1 MDNNISLKQCICLA
15 GSFALLLW
23 IIKLC
28 ESVFGVSLTSL
39 GVYPQQSSGL
49 IGVITAPLIHSD
61 WQHLM
66 SNTLPILLLG
76 SMLIYGYPR
85 SRWWVVAIIWIAS
98 GVGVWFFARSSFHV
112 GASGVTHGIF
122 FYLVVAGILRRDK
135 RSSVLLMVASF
146 MYGTM
151 IWSIFPVQP
160 GVSFEYH
167 FFGALSGA
175 VCAVAFRSRDPKF
188 ELKSYPWE
196 HESSDD
202 EEPDPLIG
210 DQWKTVT
217 EAVETETTCKP
228 L

>member
-1 MDNNISLKQCICLA
+1 MDTNTSLRQCITLA
-15 GSFALLLW
+15 GSFVLLLW

-28 ESVFGVSLTSL
+28 ESVLGVSLTSL
-39 GVYPQQSSGL
+39 GVYPQKPSGL
-49 IGVITAPLIHSD
+49 FGVISAPLIHSD

-85 SRWWVVAIIWIAS
+85 SRWWVIAIVWIAS
-98 GVGVWFFARSSFHV
+98 GVCVWYFARPSFHV
-112 GASGVTHGIF
+112 GASGVTHGMF
-122 FYLVVAGILRRDK
+122 FYLFAAGILRRDK

-151 IWSIFPVQP
+151 LWTIFPLQP

-167 FFGALSGA
+167 FFGALSGV
-175 VCAVAFRSRDPKF
+175 VCAVAFRQWDPKF
-188 ELKSYPWE
+188 RQKTYSWE
-196 HESSDD
+196 QTVDD
-202 EEPDPLIG
+202 EEEPDPLIG
-210 DQWKTVT
+210 DQWKIDSEPI
-217 EAVETETTCKP
+217 EAEASRDR